1 MASQQASLID
11 LENVYRKVL
20 DGGAEAFRVSSN
32 ADHGVDMTIW
42 WTRMKPG
49 ETHDWHDHQED
60 EVIYVIDGEGRYEL
74 KERTIEYKKDDF
86 IFMPKKTMHKNIT
99 TGTKDVLLVAIFNPA
114 TE

>member
-1 MASQQASLID
+1 
-11 LENVYRKVL
+11 
-20 DGGAEAFRVSSN
+20 
-32 ADHGVDMTIW
+32 
-42 WTRMKPG
+42 MKPG